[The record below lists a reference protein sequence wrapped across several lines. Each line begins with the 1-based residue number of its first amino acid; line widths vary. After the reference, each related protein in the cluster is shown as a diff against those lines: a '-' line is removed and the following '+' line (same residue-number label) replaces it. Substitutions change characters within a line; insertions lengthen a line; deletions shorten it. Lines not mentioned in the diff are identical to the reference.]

1 VASPQPRNVLGTL
14 VQLLLLLLVLA
25 MLVGTVFVV
34 FAVISAM
41 NAPQQA
47 VSGVGAQAGR
57 ALSGAQQALQ
67 NVTDPN
73 HPPSGLTYD
82 TEYSALLT
90 WHVGERLPE
99 SSQYVLTLQAV
110 RRREGA
116 ESPDVGQY
124 AVIHAELRQPR
135 ETRIGGVVL
144 RSDSEPHDYVVYKGE
159 TFRIGRAVYRVNWVS
174 QEASA
179 LAAGVYRHPDAVSA
193 PLKFEYD

>member
-1 VASPQPRNVLGTL
+1 VASSQRRTVLGTAI
-14 VQLLLLLLVLA
+14 QLLLLVLMLA
-25 MLVGTVFVV
+25 MLAGTAVVV
-34 FAVISAM
+34 FAVISAV

-47 VSGVGAQAGR
+47 VGGVGAQAGR

-73 HPPSGLTYD
+73 HPPAGLSYD
-82 TEYSALLT
+82 NEYSALQT
-90 WHVGERLPE
+90 WRVGERLPE
-99 SSQYVLTLQAV
+99 SAQYVLTLQAI

-124 AVIHAELRQPR
+124 AIVHAELRQPR
-135 ETRIGGVVL
+135 ETRVAGVVL
-144 RSDSEPHDYVVYKGE
+144 RSDSDPHDYVVYKGE
-159 TFRIGRAVYRVNWVS
+159 TFRIGRALYRMNWVS

-179 LAAGVYRHPDAVSA
+179 VAAGVYRHPDAVSA